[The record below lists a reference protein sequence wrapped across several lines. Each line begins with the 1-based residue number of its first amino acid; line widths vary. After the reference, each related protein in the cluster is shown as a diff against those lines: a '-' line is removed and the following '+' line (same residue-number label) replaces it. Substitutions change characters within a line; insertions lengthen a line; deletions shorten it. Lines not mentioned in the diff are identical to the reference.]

1 MPKDDITCLIN
12 FAPKESNRDDLR
24 NGHLYM
30 NAAGFSH
37 GPYGERSDPLQ
48 ASVAYGMDTYDMPIY
63 SMHAIRDAC
72 LGGRNY
78 ESLSCSIL
86 NFNYTVPFGADDYR
100 LGLDSVRNVHG
111 IIDATDTIFGI
122 DGKDVEEDSAALP
135 FTKTYRL
142 LALETGQRR
151 NLLIRG
157 EHPTGYIKVF
167 GHSLAPAD
175 YSYFQAIFD
184 GVNLYSSDVV
194 LVFLYKVY
202 ANEPDGSSNENT
214 IREDL
219 YRRIA
224 HLLIEYGATLDNK
237 DHGKNLMH
245 KLLLEQRLIIK
256 KIDNPSVLPKNIY
269 IRSEVA
275 GA

>member
-1 MPKDDITCLIN
+1 M
-12 FAPKESNRDDLR
+12 
-24 NGHLYM
+24 
-30 NAAGFSH
+30 
-37 GPYGERSDPLQ
+37 
-48 ASVAYGMDTYDMPIY
+48 
-63 SMHAIRDAC
+63 
-72 LGGRNY
+72 
-78 ESLSCSIL
+78 
-86 NFNYTVPFGADDYR
+86 
-100 LGLDSVRNVHG
+100 
-111 IIDATDTIFGI
+111 
-122 DGKDVEEDSAALP
+122 
-135 FTKTYRL
+135 
-142 LALETGQRR
+142 
-151 NLLIRG
+151 
-157 EHPTGYIKVF
+157 
-167 GHSLAPAD
+167 
-175 YSYFQAIFD
+175 
-184 GVNLYSSDVV
+184 
-194 LVFLYKVY
+194 FLYKVY